1 MKIVATSNQA
11 SNSCTPAIPQP
22 NFLLL
27 LLASPPRFAPSISPL
42 LYISL
47 FFALSTLTS
56 ISVALYISPAM
67 ALLLCNIH
75 LAAPYS
81 SLPIFKTHHKRHRFR
96 TTNNLKPR
104 LSLPNPNSSAPPKR
118 VLLPPL
124 KSASS
129 INGFPIQN
137 APEVSRDRRNAELF
151 ERVRRWIGSA
161 RTVLPG
167 GSWWSFS
174 DDVDVKLLAK
184 PVTVLQALIRMWH
197 LVAQD
202 RWVIFT
208 AFATLI
214 VAAVCGFVLFFFGF
228 CKSIT
233 YFY

>member
-1 MKIVATSNQA
+1 
-11 SNSCTPAIPQP
+11 
-22 NFLLL
+22 
-27 LLASPPRFAPSISPL
+27 
-42 LYISL
+42 
-47 FFALSTLTS
+47 
-56 ISVALYISPAM
+56 M

-81 SLPIFKTHHKRHRFR
+81 SLPIFKTHHHKRHRFK

-104 LSLPNPNSSAPPKR
+104 LSLLNPPNSSAPKR

-129 INGFPIQN
+129 INGFSIQN

-151 ERVRRWIGSA
+151 ERVRRWIGSV

-214 VAAVCGFVLFFFGF
+214 VAAVRVF
-228 CKSIT
+228 CVNC
-233 YFY
+233 

>member
-1 MKIVATSNQA
+1 
-11 SNSCTPAIPQP
+11 
-22 NFLLL
+22 
-27 LLASPPRFAPSISPL
+27 
-42 LYISL
+42 
-47 FFALSTLTS
+47 
-56 ISVALYISPAM
+56 M

-81 SLPIFKTHHKRHRFR
+81 SLPIFKTHHHKRHRFK

-104 LSLPNPNSSAPPKR
+104 LSLLNPPNSSAPKR

-129 INGFPIQN
+129 INGFSIQN

-151 ERVRRWIGSA
+151 ERVRRWIGSV
-161 RTVLPG
+161 RTVFPG

-214 VAAVCGFVLFFFGF
+214 VAAVRVF
-228 CKSIT
+228 CVNR
-233 YFY
+233 